1 MAGKEQ
7 IDFNL
12 LKNQVVDLIQQR
24 NALLAEN
31 KMLKQELFEAKKQ
44 NEYLDTR
51 MAKLETDYKRLKLAK
66 AYGWNEE
73 SKKEADNRI
82 SKLVRDINSCLV
94 LLGE

>member
-44 NEYLDTR
+44 NEYLDTC
-51 MAKLETDYKRLKLAK
+51 MTKLETDYKRLKLAK